1 MTEEN
6 FFEEQEKT
14 NSADSQDDANV
25 AEAIQKVS
33 EEQNNEPEDSVFDYT
48 KLSKE
53 PGKKYD
59 RKELNGQTVTIKGA
73 KILNPTKA
81 DEWGLTLKKD
91 KETKKYGFLIEYDTE
106 NNDREYMSGLQ
117 GYKNDDGS
125 LGDPTLYFEGKN
137 QVAKLFQAY
146 RTFVM
151 AKDNVDAETF
161 KDKYGLHKFV
171 AFLNSNPKVIIETV
185 EIDFM
190 NKIHKKNLVKSFV

>member
-14 NSADSQDDANV
+14 NSVSSNDDANV

-91 KETKKYGFLIEYDTE
+91 KATKKYGFLIEYDTE

-151 AKDNVDAETF
+151 AKDNVDIETF
-161 KDKYGLHKFV
+161 KTKYGLHKFV
-171 AFLNSNPKVIIETV
+171 AFLNSNPKAIIETV
-185 EIDFM
+185 DIDFM